1 MISRRLALAA
11 MTAAALCASP
21 AVAEP
26 RLPAVDAVLQPLVDQ
41 GLWSG
46 SVILVLKDGK
56 VVHSSAAGKRD
67 QATGDPMRPDTI
79 FRAFSMSKPITAVA
93 MMILYDQ
100 GKWRPEDP
108 ITRFLP
114 ELAGVK
120 VFKGMGP
127 DGKPILEAPARMPTM
142 RELMTH
148 TAGFSYGM
156 GRGYVD
162 DQYKA
167 LKVMDAPDGETFI
180 ARLAQV
186 PLAYEPGT
194 QWMYSA
200 SVDVQG
206 AILQR
211 ITGQR
216 LDDFMQAKILGP
228 LKMRDTG
235 FVVPPE
241 KRSRFANLY
250 LLSGGKL
257 GPMPPGSG
265 LFYNTYEQRPGFPSG
280 GGGMVTTAG
289 DYARFGQML
298 LNGGTLGRARII
310 SPAAAKL
317 MTSNQLPAAVVD
329 KDFTNGWQRLRAGY
343 QHGYD
348 GVVVT
353 DPVKGATAMGKDSYM
368 WDGAAGTWFW
378 VDPER
383 KVVFVGM
390 INQFN
395 LQKLPNHE
403 ELSQQ
408 AIAKVWPSSQARQ

>member
-11 MTAAALCASP
+11 MTAAMLAAAP
-21 AVAEP
+21 AMAQP
-26 RLPAVDAVLQPLVDQ
+26 RLPAVDAALQPLVDQ

-67 QATGDPMRPDTI
+67 QANGDPMQPDTI

-108 ITRFLP
+108 ITKFLP

-120 VFKGMGP
+120 VFKGLGA
-127 DGKPILEAPARMPTM
+127 DGKPILEAPAHMPTM

-167 LKVMDAPDGETFI
+167 VKVMDAPDGEAFV

-206 AILQR
+206 AIVQR
-211 ITGQR
+211 IAGQR

-228 LKMRDTG
+228 LKMKDTG
-235 FVVPPE
+235 FVVPAD
-241 KRSRFANLY
+241 KRARFANLY

-257 GPMPPGSG
+257 GPMPPGAG
-265 LFYNTYEQRPGFPSG
+265 LFYNTYAERPGFPSG
-280 GGGMVTTAG
+280 GGGMVTTAA

-298 LNGGTLGRARII
+298 LNGGTLDGARII

-317 MTSNQLPAAVVD
+317 MMSNQLPTAIQD

-353 DPVKGATAMGKDSYM
+353 DPVKGGTAMGKGSYI

-378 VDPER
+378 VDPQR

-408 AIAKVWPSSQARQ
+408 AIASIWPAK

>member
-11 MTAAALCASP
+11 ITTTALCVSP
-21 AVAEP
+21 AMAQP
-26 RLPAVDAVLQPLVDQ
+26 RLPAVDAALQPLVDQ

-67 QATGDPMRPDTI
+67 QVTGDPMRPDTI

-108 ITRFLP
+108 ITKFLP

-167 LKVMDAPDGETFI
+167 VKVMDAPDGETFI

-216 LDDFMQAKILGP
+216 LDAFMQAKILGP
-228 LKMRDTG
+228 LKMKDTG

-241 KRSRFANLY
+241 KRGRFANLY

-257 GPMPPGSG
+257 GPMPPGAG
-265 LFYNTYEQRPGFPSG
+265 LFYNTYEQSPGFPSG

-298 LNGGTLGRARII
+298 LNGGRLDGARII

-317 MTSNQLPAAVVD
+317 MMSNQLPSAIVD
-329 KDFTNGWQRLRAGY
+329 KEFTNGWQRLRAGY

-353 DPVKGATAMGKDSYM
+353 DPVKGATAMGKGSYM

-378 VDPER
+378 VDPQR
-383 KVVFVGM
+383 NVVFVGM

-408 AIAKVWPSSQARQ
+408 AIASIWPAR

>member
-11 MTAAALCASP
+11 MTALALGVSP
-21 AVAEP
+21 AMAQP
-26 RLPAVDAVLQPLVDQ
+26 RLPAVDAALQPLVDQ

-46 SVILVLKDGK
+46 SVILVLKDGM

-67 QATGDPMRPDTI
+67 QVTGDPMRPDTI

-108 ITRFLP
+108 ITKFLP

-120 VFKGMGP
+120 VFKGLGP
-127 DGKPILEAPARMPTM
+127 DGKPVLEAPARMPIM

-167 LKVMDAPDGETFI
+167 VKVMDAPDGETFI

-206 AILQR
+206 AIVQR

-228 LKMRDTG
+228 LKMKDAG
-235 FVVPPE
+235 FVVPAD

-265 LFYNTYEQRPGFPSG
+265 LFYNTYEQAPGFPSG

-298 LNGGTLGRARII
+298 LNHGTLDGARII

-317 MTSNQLPAAVVD
+317 MMSNQLPPAIVD

-353 DPVKGATAMGKDSYM
+353 DPVKGATAMGKGSYM

-408 AIAKVWPSSQARQ
+408 AIASVWPAK

>member
-1 MISRRLALAA
+1 MTSPLLRRFALAA
-11 MTAAALCASP
+11 AATLILGAAP
-21 AVAEP
+21 ARAEP
-26 RLPAVDAVLQPLVDQ
+26 RLPAVDAALQPLVDQ

-46 SVILVLKDGK
+46 SVVLVLKDGK
-56 VVHSSAAGKRD
+56 VVHAAAAGKRD
-67 QATGDPMRPDTI
+67 QATGDPMKMDTI
-79 FRAFSMSKPITAVA
+79 FRAFSMTKPITAVA
-93 MMILYDQ
+93 MMILYDE
-100 GKWRPEDP
+100 GRWKPEDP
-108 ITRFLP
+108 ITKFLP
-114 ELAGVK
+114 ELAGQK
-120 VFKGMGP
+120 VFRGIGA
-127 DGKPILEAPARMPTM
+127 DGKPILEAPKSIPTM
-142 RELMTH
+142 RELMTQ

-156 GRGYVD
+156 GKGYVD

-167 LKVMDAPDGETFI
+167 LQVMDAPDAEAFI
-180 ARLAQV
+180 TRLAQT

-206 AILQR
+206 AIVQR

-216 LDDFMQAKILGP
+216 LDDFMQARIFGP
-228 LKMRDTG
+228 LKMKDTG

-265 LFYNTYEQRPGFPSG
+265 LLYMPYDKPPGFPSG
-280 GGGMVTTAG
+280 GGGLVTTAG

-298 LNGGTLGRARII
+298 LNGGRLDGARII

-317 MTSNQLPAAVVD
+317 MMSNQLPPALVD

-343 QHGYD
+343 QYGYD

-353 DPVKGATAMGKDSYM
+353 DPAKGGTAMGKGSYM

-378 VDPER
+378 VDPAN
-383 KVVFVGM
+383 KIVFVGM

-403 ELSQQ
+403 ELSQA
-408 AIAKVWPSSQARQ
+408 AIRDSLTAR

>member
-11 MTAAALCASP
+11 MTATMLGAAP
-21 AVAEP
+21 AMAQP
-26 RLPAVDAVLQPLVDQ
+26 RLPAVDAALQPLVDQ

-67 QATGDPMRPDTI
+67 QATGDRMRPDTI

-108 ITRFLP
+108 ITKFLP

-167 LKVMDAPDGETFI
+167 VKVMDAPDGETFI

-228 LKMRDTG
+228 LKMKDTG

-265 LFYNTYEQRPGFPSG
+265 LFYNTYEQAPGFPSG

-298 LNGGTLGRARII
+298 LNGGTLDGARII
-310 SPAAAKL
+310 TPAAAKL
-317 MTSNQLPAAVVD
+317 MMSNQLPRAIVD
-329 KDFTNGWQRLRAGY
+329 KEFTNGWQRLRAGY

-353 DPVKGATAMGKDSYM
+353 DPVKGATAMGKGSYM

-378 VDPER
+378 VDPQR

-408 AIAKVWPSSQARQ
+408 AIASTWPAK